1 MFSREGIFFAHKK
14 CIVSN
19 YHWLVCPQLLWEP
32 IPPFYL
38 FSFGCNFYQTC
49 KVSIKLVINV
59 KHAKDFCNKYRT
71 AENSVVFTYLY
82 IFIHFLLLLHIFVKM
97 VQVWS
102 FYMHFVRHEF
112 SRFYFIEG
120 RISWLIQELGW
131 LGMVMARLR
140 YKGV

>member
-1 MFSREGIFFAHKK
+1 MHRKQLSLIGVSSI
-14 CIVSN
+14 IVRADS
-19 YHWLVCPQLLWEP
+19 
-32 IPPFYL
+32 PFYL
-38 FSFGCNFYQTC
+38 FLFGCNFYQTC

-71 AENSVVFTYLY
+71 AESSSVVFTYLY

-140 YKGV
+140 YKGGLILWMT